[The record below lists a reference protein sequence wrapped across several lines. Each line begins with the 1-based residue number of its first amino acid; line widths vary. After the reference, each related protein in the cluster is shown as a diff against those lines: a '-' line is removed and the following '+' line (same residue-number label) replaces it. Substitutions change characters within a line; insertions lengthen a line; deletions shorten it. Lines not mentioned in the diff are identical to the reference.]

1 MRNYDGIIFDLDGTL
16 WNAVEGIAFAW
27 NEIFKKLEINH
38 ELKNKDVSEV
48 MGYTVNEIA
57 KKYFPEDIVKGIE
70 LIKYCCKEEL
80 KYLSYN
86 NVKLYPNL
94 YETLKELSGNY
105 KLFIVSN
112 CMKGYIEKFLE
123 ISKTKDLFQD
133 YENAETTGLSKGQNI
148 KLVMKRNNLKKVL
161 YIGDTIKDYQATIQ
175 AGVDFVQAAYGFG
188 KKIKKIDTINEIKE
202 IIKYLNKKMV

>member
-1 MRNYDGIIFDLDGTL
+1 MQNYDGLIFDLDGTL

-27 NEIFKKLEINH
+27 NEIFKKMGINH
-38 ELKNKDVSEV
+38 ELNYEDVSKV
-48 MGYTVNEIA
+48 MGYTVDDIA
-57 KKYFPEDIVKGIE
+57 KKYFPDDVQKGIE

-80 KYLSYN
+80 QYLNYN

-94 YETLKELSGNY
+94 YETLKELSNNY

-123 ISKTKDLFQD
+123 ISKTKKFFQD

-148 KLVMKRNNLKKVL
+148 KLVMKRNYLKKVL
-161 YIGDTIKDYQATIQ
+161 YIGDTIKDYQSTIE

-188 KKIKKIDTINEIKE
+188 EKIKKVDNINEIKE
-202 IIKYLNKKMV
+202 IINYLNVKK